1 MKSTAAL
8 VGLAAA
14 TATLSNAVY
23 AKQQLEVSHEP
34 ISRLF
39 TADGTPSHP
48 HFLASRWETS
58 ELPLSFRKRDL
69 SGVGSKR
76 SNSARGEKE
85 CRSDHAKKNAH
96 KGQYKQ
102 HDKHQRHGLLDSLDH
117 LGNKV
122 TSWIEG
128 GKYHDHALGIVINR
142 ATDNSADNE
151 WLVNVGFGT
160 RPQTLKMVFDSG
172 SSDTW
177 VYSPACCYAN
187 NHTFFDPTRS
197 STFHNRT
204 LVNGTAQAAAAG
216 TPGQKWSA
224 SYGSGSSASG
234 YVGIDDFTF
243 GLQKLKVDQLP
254 VALTT
259 SITGG
264 SRASRGMEGIVG
276 LSAGSGSST
285 AGEWTTPFEAM
296 SSRGL
301 IKETYL
307 TATLKK
313 ANRNTGKG
321 GGGRYTFGEI
331 DDHHLAGNITWTRAV
346 SPYLWAGYF
355 DQMTMGDH
363 LLAIA
368 PGTDERP
375 RRFMIDTGSAVFY
388 LPPTIVKEVN
398 SQITGSYV
406 ANSSSGLAFP
416 YLVPCDTG
424 LKRHERTAKNPT
436 FNLQIGGTNF
446 TIPKEDYVFYANQP
460 IPASTIGGRKG
471 LCYSAFQTGP
481 AQISIIGLSFIKNH
495 VVVLDQGGRNLTVS
509 VRRMGLGQRSD
520 VRYD

>member
-1 MKSTAAL
+1 MKSAAAF
-8 VGLAAA
+8 VGLAA
-14 TATLSNAVY
+14 TATLSSVVLAR
-23 AKQQLEVSHEP
+23 QELQVSHEP
-34 ISRLF
+34 IARLF
-39 TADGTPSHP
+39 TADGTPAHP

-58 ELPLSFRKRDL
+58 ELPLNFRKRDL

-76 SNSARGEKE
+76 SDKA
-85 CRSDHAKKNAH
+85 CRADHSQNN
-96 KGQYKQ
+96 G
-102 HDKHQRHGLLDSLDH
+102 GLLDTLDH
-117 LGNKV
+117 LGQKV
-122 TSWIEG
+122 SSWIEG
-128 GKYHDHALGIVINR
+128 GRFHDHALGIVINK

-151 WLVNVGFGT
+151 WLVDVGFGT
-160 RPQTLKMVFDSG
+160 RAQTLKMVFDSG

-187 NHTFFDPTRS
+187 NHTYFDPARS
-197 STFHNRT
+197 STYHNRT
-204 LVNGTAQAAAAG
+204 LVNGTPQAAAAAG
-216 TPGQKWSA
+216 TPGQPWSA
-224 SYGSGSSASG
+224 SYGSGSSAAG

-243 GLQKLKVDQLP
+243 GLQRLKVDQLP

-259 SITGG
+259 NISGG

-276 LSAGSGSST
+276 LSAGSGSNT
-285 AGEWTTPFEAM
+285 AGGWTSPFEAM

-301 IKETYL
+301 INETYL
-307 TATLKK
+307 TATLRK

-331 DDHHLAGNITWTRAV
+331 DDEHLEGNVTWTRAL

-355 DQMTMGDH
+355 DQMTMGDQV
-363 LLAIA
+363 LAIA

-388 LPPTIVKEVN
+388 LPPSIVKQIN
-398 SQITGSYV
+398 SQIAGSYV
-406 ANSSSGLAFP
+406 ADASSGLAFP

-424 LKRHERTAKNPT
+424 LKRYERTAKNPE

-446 TIPKEDYVFYANQP
+446 TIPKEDYVFYANEP
-460 IPASTIGGRKG
+460 IPASTVGGRQG

-481 AQISIIGLSFIKNH
+481 AQISIVGLSFIKNH

-509 VRRMGLGQRSD
+509 ARRIGLGRRSD
-520 VRYD
+520 VRYE

>member
-8 VGLAAA
+8 VGLAA
-14 TATLSNAVY
+14 TATLSTVVY
-23 AKQQLEVSHEP
+23 AKQHLEVSHEP

-39 TADGTPSHP
+39 TADGTPAHP

-58 ELPLSFRKRDL
+58 ELPLNFRKRDL

-76 SNSARGEKE
+76 SEKA
-85 CRSDHAKKNAH
+85 CRAQHGNDHPNKNGR
-96 KGQYKQ
+96 KGQFKQ
-102 HDKHQRHGLLDSLDH
+102 HDKHERHGILDTLDH
-117 LGNKV
+117 HGHKV
-122 TSWIEG
+122 SSWIQG
-128 GKYHDHALGIVINR
+128 GKYHDHALGIVINK

-187 NHTFFDPTRS
+187 NHTFFDPARS
-197 STFHNRT
+197 STYHNRT
-204 LVNGTAQAAAAG
+204 LVNGTPEASAAG
-216 TPGQKWSA
+216 TPGQQWSA
-224 SYGSGSSASG
+224 SYGSGSSAAG
-234 YVGIDDFTF
+234 YVGVDDFTF
-243 GLQKLKVDQLP
+243 GLQRLKVDQLP
-254 VALTT
+254 LALTT
-259 SITGG
+259 SISGG
-264 SRASRGMEGIVG
+264 SRASRGMQGIVG
-276 LSAGSGSST
+276 LSAGSGSNT
-285 AGEWTTPFEAM
+285 AGGWTTPFEAM

-307 TATLKK
+307 TATLRK
-313 ANRNTGKG
+313 ANRRTGKG

-331 DDHHLAGNITWTRAV
+331 DDDHLEGNVTWTRAL

-355 DQMTMGDH
+355 DQMTMGDQI
-363 LLAIA
+363 LAIA

-388 LPPTIVKEVN
+388 LPPPIVKQIN
-398 SQITGSYV
+398 SQIAGSYV
-406 ANSSSGLAFP
+406 ADSSSGLAFP

-424 LKRHERTAKNPT
+424 LKHYERKANNPT

-446 TIPKEDYVFYANQP
+446 TVPKEDYVFYANEP
-460 IPASTIGGRKG
+460 IPPSTIGGRKN

-495 VVVLDQGGRNLTVS
+495 VVVLDQGGCNLTAS
-509 VRRMGLGQRSD
+509 ARRIGLGKRSD